1 MNDID
6 PKISQ
11 SHSNYDS
18 FSKEAMFIIGAGHF
32 GKRAVNILSQKTDSP
47 LSVVDQDE
55 HCLLEIE
62 EPTVTKIQTD
72 GIDFLVENF
81 HVLSPSNI
89 IIPAIP
95 VHLATEWLK
104 KYLGHGLGIKQI
116 QVPSEIKAFLP
127 HTWPG
132 SEGSLLISYAD
143 FLCPDDCPEPAD
155 YCTVTGERRGT
166 PLYELLSQLELPG
179 FRVHI
184 IRSRQLAPGLGG
196 FRVDDLTKLAER
208 VREERIGSWLVG
220 TACRCHGTLTALE
233 IA

>member
-1 MNDID
+1 MNDSD
-6 PKISQ
+6 PKTNQ
-11 SHSNYDS
+11 SHSNDDS
-18 FSKEAMFIIGAGHF
+18 FTKDAIFIIGAGHF

-62 EPTVTKIQTD
+62 YPKVKKIETD

-81 HVLSPSNI
+81 HRLSPSNI

-95 VHLATEWLK
+95 VHLASEWLK
-104 KYLGHGLGIKQI
+104 KYLGHDLRIKQI
-116 QVPSEIKAFLP
+116 QVPSEIKTFLP

-143 FLCPDDCPEPAD
+143 FQCPDDCPEPAD
-155 YCTVTGERRGT
+155 YCTVTGEKRKT
-166 PLYELLSQLELPG
+166 PLFELLCKLKIPE

-196 FRVDDLTKLAER
+196 YRVDELKRMAKKIKDTGFGKWLT
-208 VREERIGSWLVG
+208 G

-233 IA
+233 MT